1 MTDITVDQPIQTHN
15 SIIEEIWIIRDNV
28 CIFHECWSEKPI
40 DLDIQMFS
48 AFTSAVNSFSK
59 TTLQSEQ
66 LRNIDFQ
73 NTTFVLEPLAEY
85 GILFVIKFSPISE
98 EKQLEVMN
106 SILSEIKSFIL
117 DFELNEL
124 FSVQSSNIPLTA
136 YRLPLSKFFQNF
148 MLIMNQNEKEI
159 RKIDLLSII
168 QLAESLYS
176 RIVKS
181 KAQNTLLEP
190 LNSDNIFNNLLNNHT
205 STILSTD
212 SLPTLSRGELK
223 HQFHDFVVAIKLILR
238 KNLSLEL
245 QNEVLRFFTTNYKLI
260 KTYDLDEAIVENIL
274 AVFSEEP
281 ILSN

>member
-1 MTDITVDQPIQTHN
+1 MYN
-15 SIIEEIWIIRDNV
+15 SFIEEIWIIRDNI
-28 CIFHECWSEKPI
+28 CIFHESWGDKPL

-59 TTLQSEQ
+59 TTLHSEQ

-73 NTTFVLEPLAEY
+73 NTTLVMEPLPEY
-85 GILFVIKFSPISE
+85 GILFVIKFSSISA
-98 EKQLEVMN
+98 EKQVEIMN
-106 SILSEIKSFIL
+106 SILTEIRSFIL

-136 YRLPLSKFFQNF
+136 YRLPLSKFFQHF
-148 MLIMNQNEKEI
+148 MSVMNQNEKEI

-181 KAQNTLLEP
+181 KSQIESLTP
-190 LNSDNIFNNLLNNHT
+190 LNDENIFNNLLNNHS

-212 SLPTLSRGELK
+212 LLPTLSRRELK
-223 HQFHDFVVAIKLILR
+223 SQFYEFVKNIKIILKR
-238 KNLSLEL
+238 NVSYEL
-245 QNEVLRFFTTNYKLI
+245 QNDIIHFFTTNYHLI
-260 KTYDLDEAIVENIL
+260 KNYDLDEAIVEHVL
-274 AVFSEEP
+274 AVFSEQP
-281 ILSN
+281 IPSE